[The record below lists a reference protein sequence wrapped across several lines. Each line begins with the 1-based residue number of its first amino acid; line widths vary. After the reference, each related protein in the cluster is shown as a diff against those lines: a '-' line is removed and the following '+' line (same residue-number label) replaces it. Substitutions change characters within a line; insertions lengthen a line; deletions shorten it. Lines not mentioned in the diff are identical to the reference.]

1 MIARPADHS
10 FTRSCAGMTLGAA
23 RAGRRGSKEN
33 CSLFVLF
40 VLLAGACR
48 PASRPRPLPAD
59 REAAS
64 SPQGP
69 PPPRPRSPR
78 CALAGAIIFG
88 LTDGMVGAI
97 GDAAVVGLPLRR
109 PRPAPSVASAAYDPQ
124 LFLNLFSSITRPCG
138 YPENAMFRG

>member
-1 MIARPADHS
+1 VGHAPSPPTARRRLRPK
-10 FTRSCAGMTLGAA
+10 
-23 RAGRRGSKEN
+23 GRHPRG
-33 CSLFVLF
+33 
-40 VLLAGACR
+40 
-48 PASRPRPLPAD
+48 
-59 REAAS
+59 
-64 SPQGP
+64 
-69 PPPRPRSPR
+69 PRSPR

-88 LTDGMVGAI
+88 LTDGMAGAI